1 MSTILRAW
9 LLSCGFALL
18 APWLAPAAP
27 PEIPAGERGYTLEVK
42 TLTGTRVGVARELV
56 YSGSFTMSELV
67 WPFQP
72 VLFFGSALELR
83 TRAGLF
89 AALDARSAFPGRS
102 GYMEDSDYLNYD
114 FNGDPSRTHYSRHDC
129 HTERAVTLDAR
140 AGWSF
145 RLAGRWLLEPYLSF
159 GLMQYK
165 WTARDGYL
173 QYPPQGA
180 PPYTPWDPAWTKVPV
195 SGTGIIYEQTYLI
208 PAAGL
213 SAGTSFGERFDARF
227 SFAFSPFVFCND
239 LDNHVQRTAGDTDYY
254 DYLRRG
260 FLLEPSLSLGFR
272 MSPKARLSLEVSY
285 RWIFGLL
292 GDTEVVDAGPGL
304 PPGQVSATYE
314 DGAGAAYNALDVS
327 LAFSFR
333 R

>member
-1 MSTILRAW
+1 M
-9 LLSCGFALL
+9 
-18 APWLAPAAP
+18 
-27 PEIPAGERGYTLEVK
+27 
-42 TLTGTRVGVARELV
+42 ARELV
-56 YSGSFTMSELV
+56 YYGQYTISELD

-72 VLFFGSALELR
+72 VLYAGTALAIQTRLGLSASLEV
-83 TRAGLF
+83 
-89 AALDARSAFPGRS
+89 RSAFPWRS
-102 GYMEDSDYLNYD
+102 GFMQDSDFLNYD
-114 FNGDPSRTHYSRHDC
+114 YGDLSRTHFSQHDC
-129 HTERAVTLDAR
+129 YTERAITLDAR
-140 AGWSF
+140 VGWVFHLGSAF
-145 RLAGRWLLEPYLSF
+145 TLQPFAAF

-173 QYPPQGA
+173 QYPPEGA

-213 SAGTSFGERFDARF
+213 SAGTSFGERFDARL
-227 SFAFSPFVFCND
+227 SLGFSPFVFCND

-260 FLLEPSLSLGFR
+260 FLLEPCLSLGLR